1 MDVYARVYKPVDD
14 CFVRLGIETR
24 KETNLRRDK
33 EDKLLIAWGEKYLH
47 NVQPWVS
54 GEHKAKS

>member
-14 CFVRLGIETR
+14 CFVRLGIETQ
-24 KETNLRRDK
+24 KETDLRRDK
-33 EDKLLIAWGEKYLH
+33 EDKLLIAWGEKYLR